1 MKKFPILLLTTAVS
15 LFLLIYLNFLN
26 SNEDPLAS
34 NTIIET
40 ENYEYKVIAKDL
52 SSPWAIAMIDDN
64 NILFTELSGQLR
76 RIRDGVLEQ
85 ESVSGVTEVL
95 FEGQGGL
102 SGIIL
107 DPNFEDNNRLYLAFS
122 SPDKGKRTNTLEVL
136 SAILDE
142 NSLTNINTIFKA
154 CLL

>member
-52 SSPWAIAMIDDN
+52 SHPWAIAMIDDN
-64 NILFTELSGQLR
+64 NILFTELS
-76 RIRDGVLEQ
+76 
-85 ESVSGVTEVL
+85 
-95 FEGQGGL
+95 
-102 SGIIL
+102 
-107 DPNFEDNNRLYLAFS
+107 
-122 SPDKGKRTNTLEVL
+122 
-136 SAILDE
+136 
-142 NSLTNINTIFKA
+142 
-154 CLL
+154 